1 MFKVYQ
7 NKENDFV
14 TYAYR
19 VCTIRSE
26 SFDEIMPIVQVHV
39 GKHELQDALFD
50 R

>member
-14 TYAYR
+14 TDAYR